1 MSDESSPL
9 KPITKRLFPT
19 VAEVVSLGP
28 MYCPEFNVTGAQTGR
43 FQQPSKAERVQQV
56 VFQIG
61 YRSDDWLVECFSQLS
76 PAALAEVEQSLAIT
90 PEVPR

>member
-1 MSDESSPL
+1 MTDESSPL
-9 KPITKRLFPT
+9 KPLTKRQVPG
-19 VAEVVSLGP
+19 VRAAMSLGP
-28 MYCPEFNVTGAQTGR
+28 IRCPEFNVKGTQTGR
-43 FQQPSKAERVQQV
+43 FEQPSKAERVQQV

-61 YRSDDWLVECFSQLS
+61 YRSDDWLVDCFSQLS